1 MKMESRKPMRSKKRW
16 IISGAA
22 AVLLAAGGVSMLSG
36 SEPAPLTHEEIL
48 KKSEDKFGKPTQPPT
63 VEELKDQLAQVQA
76 TAPATVPATAPATAP
91 ATTQEDLQKAP
102 DDLLKDL
109 PKTQDDWQKA
119 ELLKQQIVFA
129 EHAPSPMPTGH
140 SSYVVSGKQP

>member
-22 AVLLAAGGVSMLSG
+22 AVLLAAGGVSVLSG

-48 KKSEDKFGKPTQPPT
+48 KKSEDKFGKPTPPPT

-76 TAPATVPATAPATAP
+76 TAPATAPTTAP
-91 ATTQEDLQKAP
+91 ATTQEDLQTAP

-109 PKTQDDWQKA
+109 PKAQDDWQKA

>member
-1 MKMESRKPMRSKKRW
+1 MRSKKRW

-22 AVLLAAGGVSMLSG
+22 ALLLAGGGVTVLAG
-36 SEPAPLTHEEIL
+36 SQPAPLTHEEIL
-48 KKSEDKFGKPTQPPT
+48 RKNEAQFGKAPSMPT
-63 VEELKDQLAQVQA
+63 VEGLKDQLAQVQA
-76 TAPATVPATAPATAP
+76 TAPATTG
-91 ATTQEDLQKAP
+91 ATTP
-102 DDLLKDL
+102 DDPQKPQGD
-109 PKTQDDWQKA
+109 PGKAESDWEKA

>member
-1 MKMESRKPMRSKKRW
+1 MRNKKKW

-22 AVLLAAGGVSMLSG
+22 AVLLAAGGVSMLAG

-48 KKSEDKFGKPTQPPT
+48 QKNEDKFGKPPAPPT
-63 VEELKDQLAQVQA
+63 
-76 TAPATVPATAPATAP
+76 TAPVPLENPAAVPLENPGDAARAVPMPTGEGFKETLEQSAE
-91 ATTQEDLQKAP
+91 QR
-102 DDLLKDL
+102 
-109 PKTQDDWQKA
+109 DWQKA
-119 ELLKQQIVFA
+119 ELEKQQILFA